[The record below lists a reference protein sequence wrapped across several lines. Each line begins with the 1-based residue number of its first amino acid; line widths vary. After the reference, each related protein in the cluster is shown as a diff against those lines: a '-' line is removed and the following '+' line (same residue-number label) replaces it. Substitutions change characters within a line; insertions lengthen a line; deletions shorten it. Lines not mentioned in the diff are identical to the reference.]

1 MMGCRGDGCDLSASH
16 VRVKATAQ
24 KRPEV
29 ELFLRDLFDG
39 YIREGNYAAAEKLFR
54 EELKEVKKCPK
65 CGRELPDLVPL
76 GEFSCCDGVPD
87 ICPFCGC
94 DLWCYEEK
102 KPE

>member
-1 MMGCRGDGCDLSASH
+1 M
-16 VRVKATAQ
+16 K
-24 KRPEV
+24 KYPE
-29 ELFLRDLFDG
+29 
-39 YIREGNYAAAEKLFR
+39 
-54 EELKEVKKCPK
+54 

-76 GEFSCCDGVPD
+76 GEFSCCDGVPG

>member
-1 MMGCRGDGCDLSASH
+1 MSCRGDGCDLNASH

-39 YIREGNYAAAEKLFR
+39 YIREGNYVAAEKLFR
-54 EELKEVKKCPK
+54 EELKE
-65 CGRELPDLVPL
+65 
-76 GEFSCCDGVPD
+76 
-87 ICPFCGC
+87 
-94 DLWCYEEK
+94 K